1 MRSTWDNILKKYIH
15 NLVSP
20 DGRNTFESTP
30 ELVKAIL
37 QKAKITSNDTVIDI
51 GCGWGNLTREIATYS
66 AHTIGIEPDLN
77 NLNSAKSIKTAYSI
91 EYLQGAFESLNCSQK
106 IDVVVSSL
114 AFHQVK
120 YSYKTTALKNVK
132 NLLNKNGRFVLCD
145 TMILFD
151 AENEPEF
158 FDMVYRYLFEKT
170 TPAEIYKNHIAP
182 YLQKDYIYTWDDMKR
197 YTPKDNWFY
206 SLAELKE
213 WLAECSLMVVDQS
226 ELCPFFGIITIE
238 HFK

>member
-91 EYLQGAFESLNCSQK
+91 SARC
-106 IDVVVSSL
+106 I
-114 AFHQVK
+114 
-120 YSYKTTALKNVK
+120 
-132 NLLNKNGRFVLCD
+132 
-145 TMILFD
+145 
-151 AENEPEF
+151 
-158 FDMVYRYLFEKT
+158 
-170 TPAEIYKNHIAP
+170 
-182 YLQKDYIYTWDDMKR
+182 
-197 YTPKDNWFY
+197 
-206 SLAELKE
+206 
-213 WLAECSLMVVDQS
+213 
-226 ELCPFFGIITIE
+226 
-238 HFK
+238 